1 MDRPRDDLRYR
12 FSDIFR
18 ISWFVDLGAGRD
30 AGADCFLAEAPEHPL
45 KVESSCRI
53 RKQKRLAAAA
63 MALAALSFSAPL
75 AAKTPEQEAKVE
87 YATRCIAPAAEF
99 HKVNAWVL
107 KGILKVESAFNAG
120 AINRNQNGSTDVGI
134 GQMNSI
140 HFKELYGYGIAP
152 NDLLDPC
159 VGTYVA
165 AWHLAKQ
172 LKVYGNTWFAI
183 GAYHSAT
190 PYFNARY
197 QALVYNALISM
208 GVVSGARLSV
218 APLNVGPTSS
228 RRAAIRKVSPSQASA
243 ILATL
248 E

>member
-1 MDRPRDDLRYR
+1 MT
-12 FSDIFR
+12 
-18 ISWFVDLGAGRD
+18 
-30 AGADCFLAEAPEHPL
+30 
-45 KVESSCRI
+45 
-53 RKQKRLAAAA
+53 
-63 MALAALSFSAPL
+63 LAALSFGAPL
-75 AAKTPEQEAKVE
+75 AAKTPEQQAKVE
-87 YATRCIAPAAEF
+87 FATRCIAPAAEF
-99 HKVNAWVL
+99 HKVNQWVL
-107 KGILKVESAFNAG
+107 TGILKVESAFNAG

-140 HFKELYGYGIAP
+140 HFKELNRYGIAP

-172 LKVYGNTWFAI
+172 MKAYGNTWFAI

-208 GVVSGARLSV
+208 GVVSGSNLRV
-218 APLNVGPTSS
+218 APLNKGSTSS
-228 RRAAIRKVSPSQASA
+228 SRSATRKVTPSEASA